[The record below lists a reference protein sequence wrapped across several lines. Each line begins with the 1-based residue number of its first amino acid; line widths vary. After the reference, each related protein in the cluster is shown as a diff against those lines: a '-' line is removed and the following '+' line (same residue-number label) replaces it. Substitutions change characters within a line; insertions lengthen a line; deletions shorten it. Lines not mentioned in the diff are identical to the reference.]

1 MWHLKPF
8 SSRHCFSHIW
18 QYQRS
23 FWSPLDLMLF
33 EIHFG
38 VPNSAFPILIILC
51 FYSLI
56 TSVLKKFSF
65 SKRFFINYLR
75 IWKFHDE
82 NFRFVIFLWFSLVF
96 TFCCCFA
103 IARVIQHIGT
113 KVANYYKNKPLN
125 CCVSNNDLE
134 ALCKQK
140 RPLFSTRLPLKQ
152 QHAALALKLKC
163 LQYLNPGRLKR
174 LMKPE

>member
-1 MWHLKPF
+1 MANVLLVPWALFNWFKNEDSNSLEKESKNLPELSEKSSSCLWCDSELVWHLNPF

-23 FWSPLDLMLF
+23 FWSPLDLILF

-56 TSVLKKFSF
+56 TGVLKKFSF

-82 NFRFVIFLWFSLVF
+82 NFRFVIFLWFSTKVF
-96 TFCCCFA
+96 TSFHFLLLFCNCKSD
-103 IARVIQHIGT
+103 T
-113 KVANYYKNKPLN
+113 TYWNKSRQL
-125 CCVSNNDLE
+125 L
-134 ALCKQK
+134 
-140 RPLFSTRLPLKQ
+140 
-152 QHAALALKLKC
+152 
-163 LQYLNPGRLKR
+163 
-174 LMKPE
+174 